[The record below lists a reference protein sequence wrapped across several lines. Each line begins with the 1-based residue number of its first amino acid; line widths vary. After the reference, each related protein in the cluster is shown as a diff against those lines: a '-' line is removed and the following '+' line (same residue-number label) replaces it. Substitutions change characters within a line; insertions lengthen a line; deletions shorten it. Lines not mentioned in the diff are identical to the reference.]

1 MQNSLKT
8 RSTYWQILP
17 YIQQQKQTIAKALVC
32 TLGFTVFWPIMAWLI
47 GETASKF
54 VGTGDFKGFTKL
66 AAASAIIFLIRSI
79 IQYGQ
84 DTLMAKAALT
94 IALEIRKKTYTH
106 LQKLNIGYFETAKT
120 GDLSYRL
127 TEDID
132 RIGEV
137 INKFFHQFIPSILQ
151 LIVIIGYMIYLNWQL
166 TLGALIIIPLMALLI
181 SWFGEK
187 LLRYSRESQDRISDL
202 SSLLTEVFSG
212 IRLIKAFVAE
222 DYEIARFAEEAE
234 KNRRAKYLSE
244 RIKALQFI
252 VVGFP
257 EAVSIIL
264 LFLLGGWQIEQGNL
278 TGSQFISY
286 IAGAALLI
294 DPIATTTA
302 NYGDFKQGEASS
314 DRIFEL
320 LAIAPTVVEKPGALE
335 LPHVTGKVEYR
346 NINFAY
352 PPQSPLGKG
361 GKESQPPL
369 GKGGKESQPPL
380 DKGGKESQSPLGKGG
395 KESQPPLDKGGR
407 ESQSPL
413 GKGGKE
419 SQPPLDKGG
428 REPQPSLDKGGKEP
442 QPSLDKGGKE
452 PHPPLDKGGQGGV
465 PILQN
470 MSLLALPGEMIAL
483 VGASGAGKTTLVNLL
498 PRFYDPQAGQVLID
512 GIDVQDVTLN
522 TLRRQIGIVPQ
533 ETILFSGTI
542 AQNIAFGRSFYE
554 LKDVEKAAEIAN
566 AHQFISE
573 FPDGYQTWVGERG
586 VNLSGGQ
593 KQRIAIARA
602 VLLNPRILILDEAT
616 SALDSESEALVQ
628 EALERLMQDRT
639 VFIIAHRLATVRKAD
654 RILVLEK
661 GRVVESGTHEE
672 LLEKGDRY
680 ARYYAQQ
687 FS

>member
-1 MQNSLKT
+1 MQNSLKA

-17 YIQQQKQTIAKALVC
+17 YIQQQQQTIAKALVC

-94 IALEIRKKTYTH
+94 IALEIRKKVYTH
-106 LQKLNIGYFETAKT
+106 LQNLNIGYFETAQT

-151 LIVIIGYMIYLNWQL
+151 LIVIMGYMIYLNWQL

-320 LAIAPTVVEKPGALE
+320 LAIVPTVVEKPGALE

-352 PPQSPLGKG
+352 NS
-361 GKESQPPL
+361 ET
-369 GKGGKESQPPL
+369 
-380 DKGGKESQSPLGKGG
+380 
-395 KESQPPLDKGGR
+395 
-407 ESQSPL
+407 
-413 GKGGKE
+413 
-419 SQPPLDKGG
+419 
-428 REPQPSLDKGGKEP
+428 
-442 QPSLDKGGKE
+442 
-452 PHPPLDKGGQGGV
+452 

-498 PRFYDPQAGQVLID
+498 PRFYDPQTGQVLID
-512 GIDVQDVTLN
+512 GIDIQDVTLD

-554 LKDVEKAAEIAN
+554 LKDVEKAAQIAN

-628 EALERLMQDRT
+628 EALERLMCDRT

>member
-1 MQNSLKT
+1 MKT

-17 YIQQQKQTIAKALVC
+17 YLRPQKQTIGKALAC
-32 TLGFTVFWPIMAWLI
+32 TVVFTIFWPIIAWLV
-47 GETASKF
+47 GETAKF
-54 VGTGDFKGFTKL
+54 IGKGDLQGFAQI
-66 AAASAIIFLIRSI
+66 AALSAIIFLLRGTA
-79 IQYGQ
+79 QYGQ

-94 IALEIRKKTYTH
+94 IALEIRKKVYSH
-106 LQKLNIGYFETAKT
+106 LQKLNLGYFETAKT

-137 INKFFHQFIPSILQ
+137 VNKFFHQFIPCVLQ
-151 LIVIIGYMIYLNWQL
+151 LIAVLGYMIYLNWQL
-166 TLGALIIIPLMALLI
+166 TLGALIIAPLMAILI
-181 SWFGEK
+181 GWFGEK
-187 LLRYSRESQDRISDL
+187 LLSYSRQSQNRISDL
-202 SSLLTEVFSG
+202 SALLTEVFSG

-234 KNRRAKYLSE
+234 QNRRAKYLSE
-244 RIKALQFI
+244 RVKALQFV
-252 VVGFP
+252 VVGFL
-257 EAVSIIL
+257 EAMSVIL
-264 LFLLGGWQIEQGNL
+264 LFFLGGWQISQGNL
-278 TGSQFISY
+278 TGTQFISY
-286 IAGAALLI
+286 IAGVALLI
-294 DPIATTTA
+294 DPIAITTA

-320 LAIAPTVVEKPGALE
+320 LAIEPTVVEKPGAIE

-352 PPQSPLGKG
+352 NS
-361 GKESQPPL
+361 EA
-369 GKGGKESQPPL
+369 
-380 DKGGKESQSPLGKGG
+380 
-395 KESQPPLDKGGR
+395 
-407 ESQSPL
+407 
-413 GKGGKE
+413 
-419 SQPPLDKGG
+419 
-428 REPQPSLDKGGKEP
+428 
-442 QPSLDKGGKE
+442 
-452 PHPPLDKGGQGGV
+452 

-498 PRFYDPQAGQVLID
+498 PRFYDPQAGQILID
-512 GIDVQDVTLN
+512 GIDIQDVTLN

-542 AQNIAFGRSFYE
+542 AQNIAFGRSYYE
-554 LKDVEKAAEIAN
+554 LKDVQKAAEIAN

-602 VLLNPRILILDEAT
+602 VLLDPRILILDEAT
-616 SALDSESEALVQ
+616 SALDSESESLVQ
-628 EALERLMQDRT
+628 EALERLMRDRT
-639 VFIIAHRLATVRKAD
+639 VFIIAHRLATVRRAD

-661 GRVVESGTHEE
+661 GRIVESGTHEE
-672 LLEKGDRY
+672 LLEKGSRY
-680 ARYYAQQ
+680 AGYYAQQ
-687 FS
+687 FSQ